1 MSASN
6 ARMSLSIE
14 VVDVSS
20 TAVSLCIFAHSET
33 SLGANG
39 IEIKLNNEP
48 WLKTVISDPAA
59 FQVYEDEPLRDLSWA
74 SNSLWYEAECVRNGA
89 TVVVYGLEPGKE
101 YEIELDVVQSIQ
113 TAQGELVIQQQS
125 KLTKVQD
132 QRRRHLRQEKRLS
145 YLMIYH
151 LPILL
156 MILLP
161 LLHLQI
167 NHAQLP
173 SGYKQRNNER
183 PT

>member
-1 MSASN
+1 M
-6 ARMSLSIE
+6 
-14 VVDVSS
+14 
-20 TAVSLCIFAHSET
+20 
-33 SLGANG
+33 
-39 IEIKLNNEP
+39 
-48 WLKTVISDPAA
+48 
-59 FQVYEDEPLRDLSWA
+59 
-74 SNSLWYEAECVRNGA
+74 
-89 TVVVYGLEPGKE
+89 YGLEPGKE

-125 KLTKVQD
+125 KLTKVQA
-132 QRRRHLRQEKRLS
+132 QRRRHLQREKKLS

-151 LPILL
+151 LPIHL

-161 LLHLQI
+161 LLLLQI